1 LPCTN
6 ILLFIHTNKSEVGM
20 LQTFFTEERIH
31 SGWRF
36 WLLWVLATNIGFF
49 AGLSVE
55 WIVFSNITL
64 FLAVPIAAIFQAW
77 VLNRHIVILIPWVLV
92 TALGWWVGVISILIA
107 LSISQLELTGILRVM
122 VIAAWAG
129 FIVGLLQWYILRG
142 EVPQIGL
149 WWVLVS
155 AIGWAILLPGMMT
168 GIPLAHYIEYDF
180 RDLAYRAWQPSEEA
194 KKKESTP
201 QSEVA

>member
-92 TALGWWVGVISILIA
+92 NMCQPLPLWP
-107 LSISQLELTGILRVM
+107 
-122 VIAAWAG
+122 
-129 FIVGLLQWYILRG
+129 FLLM
-142 EVPQIGL
+142 
-149 WWVLVS
+149 
-155 AIGWAILLPGMMT
+155 AILMSNTAMT
-168 GIPLAHYIEYDF
+168 
-180 RDLAYRAWQPSEEA
+180 
-194 KKKESTP
+194 
-201 QSEVA
+201 